1 MIVAKKQNK
10 IKDPNLIV
18 RLGLLMAKVFYF
30 VMTVFLMKDMKGE
43 KTMEATENIYGTSL
57 QGYIKASYEQLLKA
71 FGPPNPN
78 LCDKY
83 KTDVEWAF
91 EFADGTVATLYNW
104 KNGKNY
110 CGKEGLELNDIY
122 EWNVGGRSEKAVS
135 RLLEKLRS

>member
-1 MIVAKKQNK
+1 MFNYIFDLTWDIAHSQLLINKKGVN
-10 IKDPNLIV
+10 
-18 RLGLLMAKVFYF
+18 
-30 VMTVFLMKDMKGE
+30 
-43 KTMEATENIYGTSL
+43 MEATENIYGTSL

-71 FGPPNPN
+71 FGPPNPR
-78 LCDKY
+78 LCDNY

-110 CGKEGLELNDIY
+110 NGDEGLELNDIY

-135 RLLEKLRS
+135 KLLEKLRS

>member
-1 MIVAKKQNK
+1 
-10 IKDPNLIV
+10 
-18 RLGLLMAKVFYF
+18 
-30 VMTVFLMKDMKGE
+30 
-43 KTMEATENIYGTSL
+43 MEATENIYGTSL

-78 LCDKY
+78 LCDNY

-110 CGKEGLELNDIY
+110 LGDEVRILGASSIIYSPDKPLSCGAKVWIETDAEVAVIYSEGFDY
-122 EWNVGGRSEKAVS
+122 VC
-135 RLLEKLRS
+135 